1 MRKKGFQYKRFIIN
15 FFASVGVWAVMAVV
29 VFNFIG
35 VDKITAVA
43 LGEMK
48 EQSVDTQDTEQAVF
62 GFENTRNET
71 DGDAVLLHTL
81 NSDELRIQ
89 PETDNKVEVPSKKV
103 NITKEDLEKLSDIN
117 YLKRNFYIVDKRTD
131 LEANDIKPEE
141 FLHMDFSIDKEQDG
155 PKVLIFHTHS
165 HEMYA
170 NSDASKGISEGVY
183 GAGEKLKE
191 ILESKYG
198 IEVLHHDGQYDVVNG
213 KSQILGAYERMEPD
227 IRQILKDN
235 PSIEVV
241 IDMHRD
247 GVKDDVRLV
256 ADEGGKKCAQ
266 VMFFNGLCKVY
277 DNGVLTPLDS
287 LKNTYLN
294 DNLGFSFNMQLTA
307 NTMYPNFT
315 RKVYLNA
322 YRYSLHMKAKS
333 LLIEVGAQTNTKEE
347 AFNAMEPLADVLASV
362 ICSE

>member
-1 MRKKGFQYKRFIIN
+1 MRKKSFQYKRFIKN
-15 FFASVGVWAVMAVV
+15 FFASVFVWAVMMVV
-29 VFNFIG
+29 VFNFVG
-35 VDKITAVA
+35 LDKITSVVF
-43 LGEMK
+43 GETK
-48 EQSVDTQDTEQAVF
+48 EQFVDTGQAVF
-62 GFENTRNET
+62 GFENSSSEVAE
-71 DGDAVLLHTL
+71 DAVLLHTL

-89 PETDNKVEVPSKKV
+89 PETDDKAEIPSSKI
-103 NITKEDLEKLSDIN
+103 NITKEDLEKLSDVD
-117 YLKRNFYIVDKRTD
+117 YLKRNFYIVDRRTD
-131 LEANDIKPEE
+131 LEPNDIKPEE

-165 HEMYA
+165 HEMFA
-170 NSDASKGISEGVY
+170 DSDPSKGLSEGIY
-183 GAGEKLKE
+183 GAGERLKE

-198 IEVLHHDGQYDVVNG
+198 IKVLHSDGQYDVVNG

-227 IRQILKDN
+227 IRKILKDN

-247 GVKDDVRLV
+247 GVKEGVHLV
-256 ADEGGKKCAQ
+256 TEENGKQCAQ
-266 VMFFNGLCKVY
+266 IMFFNGLCKVY

-294 DNLGFSFNMQLTA
+294 DNLGFSFNMQLMA

-315 RKVYLNA
+315 RRVYLNA

-362 ICSE
+362 ICGE